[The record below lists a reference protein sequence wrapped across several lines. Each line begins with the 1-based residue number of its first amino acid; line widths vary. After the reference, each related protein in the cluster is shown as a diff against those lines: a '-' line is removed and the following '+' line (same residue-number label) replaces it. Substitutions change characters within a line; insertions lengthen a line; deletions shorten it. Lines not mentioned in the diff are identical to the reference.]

1 VGLFFIIKNQV
12 QYRYMKVTFYGAAS
26 EVTGSCFL
34 VETAEHHKFL
44 VECGMFQGE
53 RYSDERNHERFAFD
67 PTEIDWLILTHSHL
81 DHTGRTPKLVREGF
95 RGPIYS
101 TAPTCRLNQIM
112 WRDSVHIME
121 NNLKRYGHEMLYNEI
136 DVDRAVNLFNCVD
149 YRRIIEPVEGVFI
162 EFFDAGHIFGSAFVR
177 VKADGKTLIFSGDI
191 GSDDVPII
199 KDTLPRPQCDYLFLE
214 STYGDRMHDSAKGR
228 SKRFQE
234 ILSKTVK
241 RKGVLMIPAFSI
253 ERSQELLYE
262 LNDMVENKKI
272 PPVPIFL
279 DSPLAIRSLEVYRD
293 YLQYYDFEALGLTKE
308 GDDIFDFPNLHE
320 TLESEKSKQINDIKP
335 PKVIIAGSGMMTGGR
350 IKFHLERYLSD
361 KKNTLLIVAYQ
372 ATGTLGRRIKEG
384 AKTVD
389 IHRHSVEVNAEVISI
404 SAYSGHGDQEK
415 LMRWTKESDT
425 LPKKIICIHGEENS
439 SKALAARLRDEL
451 GVEAVVP
458 MYSQT
463 IEL

>member
-1 VGLFFIIKNQV
+1 
-12 QYRYMKVTFYGAAS
+12 MKVTFYGAAS

-34 VETAEHHKFL
+34 IETDDHKKFL

-53 RYSDERNHERFAFD
+53 RYSDERNHERFSFD
-67 PTEIDWLILTHSHL
+67 PTDIDWVILTHAHL

-101 TAPTCRLNQIM
+101 TAPTCRLNKIM
-112 WRDSVHIME
+112 WLDSVHIME
-121 NNLKRYGHEMLYNEI
+121 WNLKKYGHEMLYNEE
-136 DVDRAVNLFNCVD
+136 DVSKAVNLFNCVD

-177 VKADGKTLIFSGDI
+177 VKADGKTIIFSGDI
-191 GSDDVPII
+191 GNDDVPII
-199 KDTLPRPQCDYLFLE
+199 KDTLPRPKCDYLFIE
-214 STYGDRMHDSAKGR
+214 STYGDRTHDSAKGR
-228 SKRFQE
+228 AKKFRE
-234 ILSKTVK
+234 ILTKTVK

-253 ERSQELLYE
+253 ERSQGLLYE

-272 PPVPIFL
+272 PKVPIFL
-279 DSPLAIRSLEVYRD
+279 DSPLAIRSLGVYRD
-293 YLQYYDFEALGLTKE
+293 YLQYYDFEALGLTKA

-320 TLESEKSKQINDIKP
+320 TLESDKSKHINDIKP

-350 IKFHLERYLSD
+350 IKFHLERYLPD
-361 KKNTLLIVAYQ
+361 KNNTLLIVAYQ
-372 ATGTLGRRIKEG
+372 AYGTLGRRIKEG
-384 AKTVD
+384 AKTVE
-389 IHRHSVEVNAEVISI
+389 IHRHPVSVNAEVISLD
-404 SAYSGHGDQEK
+404 AYSGHGDQNK
-415 LMRWTKESDT
+415 LISWTKECET
-425 LPKKIICIHGEENS
+425 LPKKVICIHGEENS

-451 GVEAVVP
+451 GVEAIVP